1 MKKKLKLW
9 FDSLENTNSP
19 DEFEAKQ
26 LLSLYGIGVPRGL
39 RIGPKDRFEDKFNV
53 GQIDSPYVLKVCSSS
68 ILHKTELQGVM
79 LNNTRDSVEDNF
91 KAMQQRFPNE
101 NILVENQTNF
111 MGPEFIVGII
121 KDPALGHAVMVGAG
135 GILTEIYKDTAF
147 RLAPCSVNDAMDM
160 IDELV
165 LCPVF
170 ENFRGM
176 VLDKV
181 KFAQMISRVSQLA
194 DDFGDQLN
202 QLDIN
207 PVVFSD
213 GEWIALDVKVM
224 LDAKT
229 MPDAKVM
236 LDANRPCVR

>member
-19 DEFEAKQ
+19 DEFDAKR
-26 LLSLYGIGVPRGL
+26 LLSLYGIGVPQGH
-39 RIGPKDRFEDKFNV
+39 RISPRDPFDIRKIN
-53 GQIDSPYVLKVCSSS
+53 SPYVLKVCSPS

-79 LNNTRDSVEDNF
+79 LNNTRDLVEDNF
-91 KAMQQRFPNE
+91 KIMQQRFPNE

-160 IDELV
+160 VDELV

-181 KFAQMISRVSQLA
+181 KFAGMISRVSQLA
-194 DDFGDQLN
+194 HDLGDQLS

-213 GEWIALDVKVM
+213 GEWVALDVKVM
-224 LDAKT
+224 FDR
-229 MPDAKVM
+229 
-236 LDANRPCVR
+236 N